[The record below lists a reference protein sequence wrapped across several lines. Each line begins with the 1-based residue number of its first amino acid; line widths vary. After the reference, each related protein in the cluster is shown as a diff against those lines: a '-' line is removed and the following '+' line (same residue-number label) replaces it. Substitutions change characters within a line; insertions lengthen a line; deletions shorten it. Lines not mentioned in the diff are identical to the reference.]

1 MKKFRVLTL
10 ILAIVMMFSVA
21 SFSAFAEGE
30 TPSETTPSE
39 STTTDPSTTT
49 PTEPTEPTDPTVD
62 YRTEGDFQYKE
73 IGTSNAQIV
82 GFTGTGVDCTI
93 PEKIGG
99 KKVVSIASG
108 IVTNNSTLQSVTI
121 PGTVTD
127 FSADSFV
134 GCVNLKSITVLAG
147 SLLEFDVE
155 YCPGL
160 EVVTLPENVKA
171 IGELD
176 NCSMLQQILISGNKS
191 AFKSVD
197 GVVYSADGK
206 TLVKYPAGKVVS
218 RFVIPSTVTEI
229 SDYAFYQVKKNIK
242 EIFVPKSVVKMG
254 ANTFK
259 DASPSILFQV
269 AKLPAGCKNAVNG
282 LKTSFNQVNLYSPKK
297 VTSTQNSTSITL
309 SWDKVSGAT
318 GYRVY
323 KKESGK
329 WVKVC
334 NTTKTT
340 ATIKK
345 LKAGTKHTY
354 AVKAYVKNANGVTWA
369 QNYITHK
376 AATTPVATS
385 KITTTKTNSS
395 IKLTWK
401 KVSGATGYAV
411 YLKDAKT
418 GWKLK
423 KDMKTATS
431 VTFKNL
437 KSYTN
442 YSYAVRA
449 YIKTGDK
456 TVFGTAK
463 IITVKTNIG
472 VPVTSVKKIVE
483 KKVNKVEITWTPCGG
498 ASHYQVFVK
507 KDNGAWALLNTY
519 TAVKAVK
526 VATTGLSSGTKLSVA
541 VRAVRVENNK
551 VVAKSSYKAVTVKI

>member
-1 MKKFRVLTL
+1 MKKFRALTL

-39 STTTDPSTTT
+39 STTTDPSTTK
-49 PTEPTEPTDPTVD
+49 PTEPTVD

-73 IGTSNAQIV
+73 IGGSNAQIV
-82 GFTGTGVDCTI
+82 GFTGTGLDCTI

-108 IVTNNSTLQSVTI
+108 IVTNNSILQSVTI

-134 GCVNLKSITVLAG
+134 GCYNLKSITVLAG

-171 IGELD
+171 IGKLD

-297 VTSTQNSTSITL
+297 VTSTQTETSITL

-318 GYRVY
+318 GYRVFRR
-323 KKESGK
+323 ESGK
-329 WVKVC
+329 WVKIGD
-334 NTTKTT
+334 TTKLT
-340 ATIKK
+340 ATIKN

-354 AVKAYVKNANGVTWA
+354 AVRAFVKNANGVTFA
-369 QNYITHK
+369 LNYTTHY
-376 AATTPVATS
+376 AATTPAVTGKLAS
-385 KITTTKTNSS
+385 AKNDSA
-395 IKLTWK
+395 IKLSWY

-411 YLKDAKT
+411 YYKNAKT
-418 GWKLK
+418 GWKLY
-423 KDMKTATS
+423 KDVKTERTI
-431 VTFKNL
+431 TLKNL
-437 KSYTN
+437 KAYTN
-442 YSYAVRA
+442 YSFAVRA
-449 YIKTGDK
+449 YIKTTDK
-456 TVFGTAK
+456 TVLGTAK
-463 IITVKTNIG
+463 IVTVKTNIG
-472 VPVTSVKKIVE
+472 TPVVSAKKIVE
-483 KKVNKVEITWTPCGG
+483 NKVNKVEVTWTPSGG

-507 KDNGAWALLNTY
+507 KNNEGWKLLNTY
-519 TAVKAVK
+519 TAVKAVQ
-526 VATTGLSSGTKLSVA
+526 VATTGLPSGTKLSFT
-541 VRAVRVENNK
+541 VRAVRQESGK
-551 VVAKSSYKAVTVKI
+551 IVAKSNTKTVTVKV